1 MASKKKKKKLPGE
14 DTAKKS
20 DTFKTGDTVVASGI
34 YTVQPDD
41 KSEPPL
47 EVTCVRGK
55 EFPPCNKCKG
65 KAIFTLKQ
73 PARHWKH
80 HDNFRS

>member
-1 MASKKKKKKLPGE
+1 VATKKKKKELPNE
-14 DTAKKS
+14 DGVKVG

-41 KSEPPL
+41 KKFGVL

-55 EFPPCNKCKG
+55 EFPPCYRCKG
-65 KAIFTLKQ
+65 KAIFTLKSK
-73 PARHWKH
+73 AKHWKH
-80 HDNFRS
+80 LDAFGK